1 MLEVA
6 NLRSSYGRIEVL
18 HGVNLAVRA
27 GEVVALIGSNGA
39 GKTTL
44 LRALSGVQPIT
55 AGEIRFL
62 GDRIDRLKPHKRVA
76 RGMTQSPEGR
86 QIFGPLT
93 VEDNLRLGAYM
104 RRDGEIATDR
114 DRVFEMFPV
123 LAEKRHQLA
132 GGLSGGQQQML
143 AIGRALMG
151 KPKLLLL
158 DEPSLG
164 LSPTLVDQILAAI
177 VTLRQDGVTV
187 LLVEQN
193 ASAALEIADRGYVLE
208 TGKVTFEGDGAT
220 LLSDPKVKAAYLGAI

>member
-1 MLEVA
+1 MLEVV
-6 NLRSSYGRIEVL
+6 NLRSAYGRIEVL

-55 AGEIRFL
+55 AGEITFL
-62 GDRIDRLKPHKRVA
+62 GERIDRLPPHKRVQQ
-76 RGMTQSPEGR
+76 GMTQSPEGR
-86 QIFGPLT
+86 QVFGPLT

-104 RRDGEIATDR
+104 RRDKEIESDR

-177 VTLRQDGVTV
+177 VALRTSGVTV

-208 TGKVTFEGDGAT
+208 TGKVAFEGAGST
-220 LLSDPKVKAAYLGAI
+220 LLSYPKVKAAYLGAI